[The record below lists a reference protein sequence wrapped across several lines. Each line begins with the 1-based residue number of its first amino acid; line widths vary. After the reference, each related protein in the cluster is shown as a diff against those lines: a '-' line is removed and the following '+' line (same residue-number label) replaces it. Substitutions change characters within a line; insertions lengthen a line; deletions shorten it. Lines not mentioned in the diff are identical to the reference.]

1 MPAGVHSYLIAGSLQ
16 QAGMRRGGRHPR
28 GDGLVPVASAFGEHR
43 DPRRCLRVPDE
54 RKRLVHDTGH
64 IALLGSA
71 QVHAQL
77 REWLA
82 GP

>member
-1 MPAGVHSYLIAGSLQ
+1 MFD
-16 QAGMRRGGRHPR
+16 HPR

-43 DPRRCLRVPDE
+43 DPRRCLHVPDA
-54 RKRLVHDTGH
+54 RKRVAYDTGH

-82 GP
+82 ASRSGGRDARCITATCRPPPAG